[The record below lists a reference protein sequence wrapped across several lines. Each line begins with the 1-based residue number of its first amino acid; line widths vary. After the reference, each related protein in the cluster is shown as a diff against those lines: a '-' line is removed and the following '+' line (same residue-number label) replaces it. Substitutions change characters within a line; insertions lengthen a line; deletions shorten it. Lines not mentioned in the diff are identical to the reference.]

1 MIDYYY
7 CLGICLYAFTS
18 KTAVRSVKIQI
29 SFSSHSTIGSG
40 HFCFKHCLNMS
51 SPKTKKQNIFITVFN
66 LFTKAEN
73 WITFSGICCIYTMQS
88 QIIEQE
94 QSTQSDNLL
103 PQKWLLRWHLLILLQ
118 SRAETHT
125 SLSVTFSVGRYYM
138 INEQRQNV
146 YKSVVCLW
154 NSVFDACP

>member
-1 MIDYYY
+1 MPLCIYFKD
-7 CLGICLYAFTS
+7 CCEVCKNT
-18 KTAVRSVKIQI
+18 KI

-51 SPKTKKQNIFITVFN
+51 SPKTKKQNIFITIFN

-94 QSTQSDNLL
+94 QSTQSDNFL
-103 PQKWLLRWHLLILLQ
+103 PQKWLLRWLLRWHLLILLQ

-125 SLSVTFSVGRYYM
+125 SLSLFVTFSVGRYYM